1 MKNCYLKRKIENRY
15 KMNIHAVI
23 SKLYREFETL
33 SDIANELDTNRRS
46 IYNWVDSDELAMI
59 KAQAR
64 LMKGGAEKEISMGVL
79 T

>member
-1 MKNCYLKRKIENRY
+1 MKNCYLKRRIEKQY
-15 KMNIHAVI
+15 GMNMHAVI

-33 SDIANELDTNRRS
+33 SDIAEELDTNRRS
-46 IYNWVDSDELAMI
+46 IYNWVGSDELAMM

-64 LMKGGAEKEISMGVL
+64 LMKGGAEKEISVGVL